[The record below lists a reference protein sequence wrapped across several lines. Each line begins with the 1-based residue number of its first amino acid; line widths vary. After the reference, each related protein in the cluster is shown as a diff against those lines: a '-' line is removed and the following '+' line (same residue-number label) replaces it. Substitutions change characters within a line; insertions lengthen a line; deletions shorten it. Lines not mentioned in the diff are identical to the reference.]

1 MTRASVPLPSLPL
14 WLAVSI
20 AMLAEGTVLAGLA
33 VWSSPRMIQTPSAP
47 IEVSLVAV
55 PMLAESAAAG
65 MAGGLSSVAEPEPEP
80 EPEPAPLSPPESE
93 PVVPEPPPPDP
104 PDPEPRDLAP
114 PDPEP
119 AVAIARPTPPPQA
132 EPKPKP
138 KPKFKAKPKQVAKTR
153 SKPAMAQPDRSR
165 ARADQ
170 ATAGNLGAPGKG
182 RAAGTATGQERAASS
197 GPISPAAYLN
207 NPAPGYPDTARR
219 ARQEGTVS
227 LRVLVTAGGRASEVH
242 LAGSSGVSSL
252 DQAAIRAV
260 RRWRFT
266 PARQNGQAISAW
278 VRVPI
283 RFKLNE

>member
-1 MTRASVPLPSLPL
+1 MTRASAPLPSLPL

-20 AMLAEGTVLAGLA
+20 AMLAEGAVLAGLA
-33 VWSSPRMIQTPSAP
+33 AWPSPRMIQTPSAP

-55 PMLAESAAAG
+55 PMLAEPAAAG
-65 MAGGLSSVAEPEPEP
+65 AAGGLSSVAEPEPEP
-80 EPEPAPLSPPESE
+80 APPPTPESE

-132 EPKPKP
+132 EPKSKP
-138 KPKFKAKPKQVAKTR
+138 KPKAKAKPKKVAKTR
-153 SKPAMAQPDRSR
+153 PKPAVAQPDRSR

-182 RAAGTATGQERAASS
+182 SAAGTATGQERAASS
-197 GPISPAAYLN
+197 GPTSPAAYLN

-227 LRVLVTAGGRASEVH
+227 LRVLVTSGGRASEVQ